1 MDKINAFLEEVKILY
16 KENEDLKNKLE
27 EITKENNNYLI
38 EINSLKSLLEKKP
51 SIKPSVSLWEN
62 SQNLINEKE
71 KEIEYLKKQLKF
83 YERKNSIENKIIP
96 DTKEDIKE
104 KNELIKKSNETK
116 DNLDETKD
124 NLEETNEVVK
134 ETNEVV
140 EKSKKKKKKKKVIIE
155 DNEDLERELGLL

>member
-116 DNLDETKD
+116 DNL
-124 NLEETNEVVK
+124 EETNEVVK